1 MGKLAVLV
9 GTSQVV
15 LANRLVRVQLLT
27 FLAGHVDILALALET
42 SIIAALS
49 VVETLAVVT
58 SAGVLRSVK

>member
-1 MGKLAVLV
+1 MSKLAVLV

-15 LANRLVRVQLLT
+15 LANRLVRVQLLAL
-27 FLAGHVDILALALET
+27 LAGHVDILALTLDT

-58 SAGVLRSVK
+58 SAGVLRTVE